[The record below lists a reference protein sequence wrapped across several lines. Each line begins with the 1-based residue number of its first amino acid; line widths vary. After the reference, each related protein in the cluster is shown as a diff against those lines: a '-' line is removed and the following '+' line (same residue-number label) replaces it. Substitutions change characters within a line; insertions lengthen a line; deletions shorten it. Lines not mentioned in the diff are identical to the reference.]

1 MEGSLTPSPPAPSI
15 HASEYDPVWCMVA
28 LMRGLAESAL
38 KRRDSERKTR
48 RGRLGECCAAM
59 RKGGGGGRQAKGRGG
74 DGLRKAHPDIPTH
87 AFLSLGRL
95 DRPSPIPTLSSAG
108 ASHLSHR

>member
-1 MEGSLTPSPPAPSI
+1 MEGSLTTPPSI
-15 HASEYDPVWCMVA
+15 HASEYDPGWCMVA

-59 RKGGGGGRQAKGRGG
+59 RKGGGGGEGGRRAEGRPTRVYRPPPFFSGG
-74 DGLRKAHPDIPTH
+74 GPDLES
-87 AFLSLGRL
+87 AL
-95 DRPSPIPTLSSAG
+95 DSA
-108 ASHLSHR
+108 